1 MDSNELVQNYV
12 NQQAELTVL
21 PEMTNTNIFKDNH
34 HAATTAG
41 ILLPLPTTTSATL
54 IRPKLLNTF
63 TATSARNTTTY
74 PYGPPYFPS
83 KNGARVQTS
92 MFSQPVHKLAEPP
105 VIPRLDSNAPIV
117 VPSVDHFPSSTFKR
131 PDNHMESNQMSDM
144 TKFLLRKDLLVS
156 RLATFSDK
164 A

>member
-1 MDSNELVQNYV
+1 
-12 NQQAELTVL
+12 
-21 PEMTNTNIFKDNH
+21 
-34 HAATTAG
+34 
-41 ILLPLPTTTSATL
+41 
-54 IRPKLLNTF
+54 
-63 TATSARNTTTY
+63 
-74 PYGPPYFPS
+74 
-83 KNGARVQTS
+83 

-164 A
+164 AESYHARKASFKGIMEELQVSEAEQNDLLVKWLGTESSPHAVSIRSLNAGNSKRGLQLCGNAWMSATVNLKWRKHL